1 MQKTIPITGLELG
14 VAKAGLKRKN
24 KADLLLIRLKKGSQV
39 AGVFT
44 TNKFRAAPVEIAS
57 NNLARGGVRA
67 LVVNTGVANAG
78 TGKVG
83 LSDAKKVCEKVG
95 NLLKIDTTEV
105 LPFSTGVIMERL
117 PAAQIIEA
125 LPNAVDDLREDN
137 WFRAS
142 EAILTTDTVTK
153 SVSMQIEVDGTS
165 ITITGI
171 AKGSGMIKPDM
182 ATMLS
187 FIATDARI
195 DATALNEMID
205 SVVKKS
211 FNCITVDGDT
221 STNDSF
227 LLMATCQSGNFIV
240 KNKNED
246 LYEVIRNAIE
256 KVAVKLA
263 KMIIK
268 DGEGATKFV
277 TIKVKT
283 GQDEKECRAVAFSI
297 AESPLVKTAFY
308 AEDPNLGRIL
318 AAIGKSDVKKLNL
331 QNIIIHLDSMVI
343 FENGERAVGYDEK
356 KASTIMK
363 KDEFCLII
371 NLARGEE
378 EFELW
383 TCDMSHD
390 YVTINSDYRS

>member
-14 VAKAGLKRKN
+14 VAKAGLTRKN

-44 TNKFRAAPVEIAS
+44 KNKFRAAPVEIAS
-57 NNLARGGVRA
+57 NNLVRGGVRA

-78 TGKVG
+78 TGEVG

-95 NLLKIDTTEV
+95 NLLKINITEV

-137 WFRAS
+137 WLRAS

-153 SVSMQIEVDGTS
+153 SVSTQIEVDGTS
-165 ITITGI
+165 INITGI

-195 DATALNEMID
+195 DARALNEMID

-246 LYEVIRNAIE
+246 LYKVIRNAIE
-256 KVAVKLA
+256 KVAIKLA

-277 TIKVKT
+277 TIKVKA

-331 QNIIIHLDSMVI
+331 QNIIIRLDSMVI
-343 FENGERAVGYDEK
+343 FENGERAVGYEEE

-363 KDEFCLII
+363 KDEFSLII
-371 NLARGEE
+371 NLARGEK

>member
-1 MQKTIPITGLELG
+1 
-14 VAKAGLKRKN
+14 
-24 KADLLLIRLKKGSQV
+24 
-39 AGVFT
+39 
-44 TNKFRAAPVEIAS
+44 
-57 NNLARGGVRA
+57 
-67 LVVNTGVANAG
+67 
-78 TGKVG
+78 
-83 LSDAKKVCEKVG
+83 
-95 NLLKIDTTEV
+95 
-105 LPFSTGVIMERL
+105 
-117 PAAQIIEA
+117 
-125 LPNAVDDLREDN
+125 
-137 WFRAS
+137 
-142 EAILTTDTVTK
+142 
-153 SVSMQIEVDGTS
+153 
-165 ITITGI
+165 
-171 AKGSGMIKPDM
+171 
-182 ATMLS
+182 
-187 FIATDARI
+187 
-195 DATALNEMID
+195 
-205 SVVKKS
+205 
-211 FNCITVDGDT
+211 
-221 STNDSF
+221 
-227 LLMATCQSGNFIV
+227 
-240 KNKNED
+240 KNED